1 MIADRKEAMASF
13 EAKHDRK
20 RAELMPLFRL
30 VAGAAPIMDTL
41 VASEQWTR
49 YQQLLQGMVDRWKA
63 QRDSAKEKLAGP
75 SIWDP
80 SEIHKLKGDIL
91 AADATVS
98 AFELAIQLPKAI
110 SAGGDDAQKM
120 VEEFEKKN
128 APTEQTA

>member
-1 MIADRKEAMASF
+1 MIVDRKEAMASF

-20 RAELMPLFRL
+20 RAELMPLFRI

-49 YQQLLQGMVDRWKA
+49 YQQLLQGMVDRWKV

-91 AADATVS
+91 AADASIS
-98 AFELAIQLPKAI
+98 AWELAIQLPKAI
-110 SAGGDDAQKM
+110 ASGAEDAQKIIT
-120 VEEFEKKN
+120 EFEKKN
-128 APTEQTA
+128 ANAAGQS